1 MDTSLSVIDSI
12 GKANHKI
19 IAITETGYEGVPD
32 STWWTGTLLPA
43 MEKYPV
49 AYVLVWRNAREKVTH
64 FFGPYPGQASAEDF
78 KKFFEIRK
86 HCSPPISTYINNII
100 HKPDKSR
107 HIQL

>member
-49 AYVLVWRNAREKVTH
+49 AYVLVWRNAREKSLTSLALI
-64 FFGPYPGQASAEDF
+64 PDKPPAEDF
-78 KKFFEIRK
+78 KKFFENPK
-86 HCSPPISTYINNII
+86 TLFASDINLY
-100 HKPDKSR
+100 K
-107 HIQL
+107 